1 MKIFSRKSEVLSS
14 NMAKEVIR
22 TERFLKQLKKLDKSY
37 LDRVEK
43 LVIKIIQNPE
53 IGKPMRFDR
62 KGTRELYQPP
72 FRLCYLYNKT
82 RDILLF
88 LDIYHKDEQ

>member
-1 MKIFSRKSEVLSS
+1 
-14 NMAKEVIR
+14 MAKEVIR

-62 KGTRELYQPP
+62 KGTREVYVNP
-72 FRLCYLYNKT
+72 FRLSYAYDRN
-82 RDILLF
+82 RDILFF
-88 LDIYHKDEQ
+88 LDVYHKDEQ